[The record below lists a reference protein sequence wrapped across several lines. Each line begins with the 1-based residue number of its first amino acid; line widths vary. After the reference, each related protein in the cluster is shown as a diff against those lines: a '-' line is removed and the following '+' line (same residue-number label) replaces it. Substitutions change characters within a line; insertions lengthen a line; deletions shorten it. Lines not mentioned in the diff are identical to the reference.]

1 MPTIPS
7 AISAIQSYHAHVYY
21 EPATKDAAAELRK
34 WVEERFIVRMGSWHD
49 VPVGPHPQAM
59 YQIAFELDLFPSL
72 VPFLM
77 LNRMGLTVL
86 VHPESGRPRDDHLQ
100 HAIWMG
106 AVLTLKGD
114 ILPEVS
120 APD

>member
-59 YQIAFELDLFPSL
+59 YQIAFELDLFPGL

-120 APD
+120 APA

>member
-1 MPTIPS
+1 MPTIPA
-7 AISAIQSYHAHVYY
+7 AITAIQSYHAHVYY
-21 EPATKDAAAELRK
+21 GPATKDAAAELRK
-34 WVEERFIVRMGSWHD
+34 WVEERFIVQMGSWHD

-106 AVLTLKGD
+106 AVLTLKAD